1 MHERIGP
8 CSYSEG
14 VFITRR
20 NVEIAGWQTPSRKS
34 RNLGASNRGQLRNI
48 EQLGRFH
55 ASLLVIEP
63 LGVTPTAVPLGGSV
77 RTPKARFLSMENT
90 LVGEKTKNIPATS
103 AAMTEDN
110 RVMTK
115 LLADVPKPPS
125 PGEII
130 EGPVIKVENKA
141 VYVDVP
147 PFGVGIIYGREYMNA
162 RDLIKH
168 MQIGDRISAKVVE
181 RENEDGYIELSLK
194 EARQSLIWAEAEEIM
209 KKKAILDLPVK
220 EANKGGLILE
230 WQGVQGF
237 LPASQLSEA
246 HYPRVED
253 GDKDRILDELKRLVG
268 ERVQVTIITA
278 IPKEGKLIFSEKEQT
293 ARDKEEIVSQ
303 YRVGMIVEGI
313 ITGIVDFGAFMK
325 IEEGLEGLIHISEM
339 DWGLVDDPRKFFKVG
354 QSVKAQII
362 EIKDNKVSLS
372 VKALKENPW
381 KGAEKRYK
389 KGDTVRGVV
398 IKFNKYGA
406 LASIEEGV
414 AGLVHISDFGSEE
427 KLRAHLELGKVY
439 PFTITLFEPKEQRMT
454 LSFAGEKK

>member
-1 MHERIGP
+1 
-8 CSYSEG
+8 
-14 VFITRR
+14 
-20 NVEIAGWQTPSRKS
+20 
-34 RNLGASNRGQLRNI
+34 
-48 EQLGRFH
+48 
-55 ASLLVIEP
+55 
-63 LGVTPTAVPLGGSV
+63 
-77 RTPKARFLSMENT
+77 
-90 LVGEKTKNIPATS
+90 
-103 AAMTEDN
+103 
-110 RVMTK
+110 
-115 LLADVPKPPS
+115 
-125 PGEII
+125 
-130 EGPVIKVENKA
+130 
-141 VYVDVP
+141 
-147 PFGVGIIYGREYMNA
+147 
-162 RDLIKH
+162 
-168 MQIGDRISAKVVE
+168 
-181 RENEDGYIELSLK
+181 
-194 EARQSLIWAEAEEIM
+194 M

-237 LPASQLSEA
+237 LPASQLSEE

-293 ARDKEEIVSQ
+293 TKDKEEIISK
-303 YRVGMIVEGI
+303 YRVGMIVDGV

-372 VKALKENPW
+372 VKVLKENPW
-381 KGAEKRYK
+381 KGAEKKYK
-389 KGDTVRGVV
+389 KGDHVRGVI

-439 PFTITLFEPKEQRMT
+439 PFTITLFEPKDQRMT